1 MAKSAVSSPKTRQV
15 TELWRFPAE
24 WEASDAVMLAWP
36 HPKTDWQP
44 WLEDAERCFIALSL
58 AILKRAKLLILVNS
72 AKLAARVTRLLDGD
86 AELAAGRLKFL
97 TFDYNDTWLRDI
109 GPISLQAGDQLRWLD
124 FHTTGYGGK
133 YSASKDDKLI
143 AFLAAQPEFAHC
155 QHQRHPFALEGGA
168 IESDGAGTVLS
179 TWTCMGRRHPGKNQ
193 TDVATIMAKTL
204 ASKRILWL
212 ESGEL
217 DGDDTDAHIDTLAR
231 FADASTIVYQGCT
244 DASDP
249 HFIGLQAMAAEL
261 KALKTQALKTGA
273 GKPYTLFELPW
284 AGEILASDGRRLAA
298 TYANFLIL
306 NGAVLMPVYGL
317 ETDVTASAV
326 LAQAFPN
333 HEIVAVDCRVL
344 IEQNGSLHCL
354 TMQLPQGSWRAL

>member
-1 MAKSAVSSPKTRQV
+1 MTSLVKQAVKV
-15 TELWRFPAE
+15 KKNVELWRFPAE
-24 WEASDAVMLAWP
+24 WEASDAVILAWP

-44 WLEDAERCFIALSL
+44 WLEETEACFTQLSL

-72 AKLAARVTRLLDGD
+72 GKLATRVTRLLDGD
-86 AELAAGRLKFL
+86 SEILSGRLKFL

-109 GPISLQAGDQLRWLD
+109 GPITLQAGEQLQWLD
-124 FHTTGYGGK
+124 FHSTGYGGK

-143 AFLAAQPEFAHC
+143 EFLAAQPEFAHC
-155 QHQRHPFALEGGA
+155 QHKRHPFALEGGA

-179 TWTCMGRRHPGKNQ
+179 TWTCMGRRHPGKSQ
-193 TDVATIMAKTL
+193 TDVAAIMTKTL
-204 ASKRILWL
+204 SSKRILWL

-231 FADASTIVYQGCT
+231 FADANTIVYQGCT
-244 DASDP
+244 DPSDP
-249 HFIGLQAMAAEL
+249 HFTGLQAMAAEL
-261 KALKTQALKTGA
+261 KALKTKAD
-273 GKPYTLFELPW
+273 KPYVLLELPW

-317 ETDVTASAV
+317 EMDVTASAV

-354 TMQLPQGSWRAL
+354 TMQLPQGSWRAK

>member
-1 MAKSAVSSPKTRQV
+1 MPKRAPKSV
-15 TELWRFPAE
+15 TTTNAAEVWRFPAE
-24 WEASDAVMLAWP
+24 WEASDAVILAWP
-36 HPKTDWQP
+36 HANTDWQP
-44 WLEDAERCFIALSL
+44 WLEETERCFISLSL
-58 AILKRAKLLILVNS
+58 AILKRAKLLILVKN
-72 AKLAARVTRLLDGD
+72 AKLQARVTRLLDGID
-86 AELAAGRLKFL
+86 EVAAGRLKFL
-97 TFDYNDTWLRDI
+97 SFDYNDTWLRDI
-109 GPISLQAGDQLRWLD
+109 GPITLQAGDQLRWLD
-124 FHTTGYGGK
+124 FHSTGYGGR
-133 YSASKDDKLI
+133 YSASKDDKLT

-179 TWTCMGRRHPGKNQ
+179 TWTCMSRRHPGQ
-193 TDVATIMAKTL
+193 SQESVARIMAETL
-204 ASKRILWL
+204 TSKRILWL

-231 FADASTIVYQGCT
+231 FADINSIVYQGCT
-244 DASDP
+244 DSNDP
-249 HFIGLQAMAAEL
+249 HFAGLQAMAAEL
-261 KALKTQALKTGA
+261 KALKTQLD
-273 GKPYTLFELPW
+273 KPYALFELPW
-284 AGEILASDGRRLAA
+284 AGEIVSSDGRRLAA

-317 ETDVTASAV
+317 ETDVTASAI

-354 TMQLPQGSWRAL
+354 TMQLPQGSWRAN